1 MTASICVLVH
11 PWWPMTAS
19 DSELSTKISNT
30 YVNFCSDQ
38 QQTLSYNLP
47 ISSPI
52 HLLSTLKLE
61 KEVSGDCD
69 YKGIRGRQ
77 SALGKVGGKNL
88 TCTVS
93 SRHRGSYKRIS
104 TWFITSPWLNVMP
117 LMTIV

>member
-47 ISSPI
+47 ISSPT
-52 HLLSTLKLE
+52 HLLSTLKLG
-61 KEVSGDCD
+61 KEVSGERIASTRVYGED
-69 YKGIRGRQ
+69 KVLWGR
-77 SALGKVGGKNL
+77 
-88 TCTVS
+88 
-93 SRHRGSYKRIS
+93 
-104 TWFITSPWLNVMP
+104 
-117 LMTIV
+117 